1 MVLSSA
7 PAVRS
12 LAIAICAV
20 TTVALISACSRGPG
34 EQQTTDKN
42 IDAEIGALTTRMDQL
57 ERRVSEG
64 MPGSD
69 DSGERVPPGPI
80 KSITFR
86 SGTAD
91 DRLRIYWEDGKVSN
105 LPCTLEQGTWAC
117 G

>member
-7 PAVRS
+7 PAVQS
-12 LAIAICAV
+12 MAIACSAV
-20 TTVALISACSRGPG
+20 MAASLIGAC
-34 EQQTTDKN
+34 QQRSEVQPTTD
-42 IDAEIGALTTRMDQL
+42 ISRDAQITKLKTRLDQL
-57 ERRVSEG
+57 ERRVSES
-64 MPGSD
+64 MPEAD

-80 KSITFR
+80 QSITFR

-91 DRLRIYWEDGKVSN
+91 DRLRIYWEDGRVSS

>member
-1 MVLSSA
+1 MLPISA

-91 DRLRIYWEDGKVSN
+91 DRVRIYWEDGRVSN

>member
-1 MVLSSA
+1 MLPISA

-34 EQQTTDKN
+34 EQQTKDKN

>member
-1 MVLSSA
+1 MPSSSA

-12 LAIAICAV
+12 LALAFTVVI
-20 TTVALISACSRGPG
+20 TVALISACQNRAGNPMSPG
-34 EQQTTDKN
+34 GSPDEA
-42 IDAEIGALTTRMDQL
+42 ISELTNRLDQL
-57 ERRVSEG
+57 ERRVNEG
-64 MPGSD
+64 MRNSN

-91 DRLRIYWEDGKVSN
+91 DRLRIYWENGKVSS